1 LTRRK
6 RSGCLALLATVLL
19 FAGCRGATE
28 VEPKPGPEGQG
39 ERKGPAGQGGAV
51 RATESDREV
60 AKPNQRPVVLE
71 VWIKPDPPTG
81 SEPIQAT
88 VRVWDKEGDNLTSQF
103 VWFANGE
110 TVEGVEGDVLPRAR
124 IKRGDTLKVVVRS
137 SDGKQWSDPR
147 EGAWQVVNGPPVIT
161 TSPPVTA
168 SLKEPLYTYAIAARD
183 PDGDAVTFVLK
194 EGPAGMTVNPKT
206 GQLAWT
212 ADSASLG
219 VKRRAVVAA
228 KDEYGAETTQAF
240 SVTVSE
246 PKP

>member
-1 LTRRK
+1 M
-6 RSGCLALLATVLL
+6 LATVLL

-60 AKPNQRPVVLE
+60 AKPNQRPVVLG

-81 SEPIQAT
+81 SEPIKAT
-88 VRVWDKEGDNLTSQF
+88 VRVWDKEGDKLSTRFAWF
-103 VWFANGE
+103 VNGDA
-110 TVEGVEGDVLPRAR
+110 VDGVEGDVFPRGR
-124 IKRGDTLKVVVRS
+124 IKREDTLKLVVQS
-137 SDGKQWSDPR
+137 NDGKQLSEPR
-147 EGAWQVVNGPPVIT
+147 EGAWKVVNGPPVIT

-206 GQLAWT
+206 GHLAWT